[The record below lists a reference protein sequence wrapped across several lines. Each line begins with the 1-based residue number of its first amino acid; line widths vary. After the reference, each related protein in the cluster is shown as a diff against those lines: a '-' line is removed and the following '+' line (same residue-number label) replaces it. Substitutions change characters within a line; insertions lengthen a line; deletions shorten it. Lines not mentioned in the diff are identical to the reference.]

1 MNIVQ
6 SCTASSE
13 ALTDAMLVKNMQT
26 FYQINTIIFTKHV
39 SLKTTS
45 DVTHNKSCKVIQT
58 L

>member
-6 SCTASSE
+6 SCTAPSN

-26 FYQINTIIFTKHV
+26 FYQINTMIFIKYV
-39 SLKTTS
+39 LLKTTS
-45 DVTHNKSCKVIQT
+45 NVTHNKSCKRMQS